1 MSDIGVDVGITDILS
16 RVLTVTVHCDWE
28 DKRTAH
34 LSQLSLA
41 VAYVYM
47 YM

>member
-1 MSDIGVDVGITDILS
+1 MSDIGGDLGITDILS
-16 RVLTVTVHCDWE
+16 RVLTVTVHCDRE

-34 LSQLSLA
+34 LSLA